1 MRTFF
6 ILLITILSI
15 QQVSAQYGR
24 NSRYNGRQQSQIP
37 TTPPPQ
43 PDPVTA
49 EEIVAERLPDYQAEF
64 NLDNFEIEVLRN
76 YLTDHIKE
84 VQALQTDRTLKPQDA
99 REAYDRLQ
107 TKLKENLGAIMT
119 LEEVNKLITMDFSPR
134 AQRKRKKSKND

>member
-24 NSRYNGRQQSQIP
+24 NSRYGRQQSQIP
-37 TTPPPQ
+37 STPPPQ

-119 LEEVNKLITMDFSPR
+119 LDEVNKLIAMDFSPR
-134 AQRKRKKSKND
+134 AKRKRKKSKND